1 MDTKS
6 NLSSLETQNH
16 PSARTVEIFSSGLE
30 NPAHQGPGKH
40 QGPEHASLGQPEK
53 RVRPLEQALTL
64 EVSRLARQLDAL
76 KLQIGEREQQF
87 FKLDNDFANFC
98 RTDETLW
105 DIAEPFPRV
114 PLDRRTKALRT
125 LKTLLRNRRSLYK
138 HYSGTAALIVC
149 IVMPGLVT
157 WYGLTLIGPKSR
169 VARLAPDA
177 KEIVYQ
183 PSLSQADSKVT
194 AQVTYPNLISPIPIS
209 STQSTTVA
217 PTPTQ
222 NASAVLLVGNSPT
235 SPSQPTVAPV
245 QSKRSAREYEQ
256 AVFYALIDRNLAEF
270 DAALEQAYQI
280 DPSFHN
286 LKEVR
291 LTYKSLKQS
300 GTSEAQLLH
309 TLQLK
314 VIKECQRWLT
324 PEQLQ
329 QLQNQ
334 V

>member
-1 MDTKS
+1 MDPKG
-6 NLSSLETQNH
+6 NLSSREAENH
-16 PSARTVEIFSSGLE
+16 PSKVTVEVFSSGLE
-30 NPAHQGPGKH
+30 NLPHQGS
-40 QGPEHASLGQPEK
+40 EHVSLGQEEK

-76 KLQIGEREQQF
+76 RLQIGEREQQF
-87 FKLDNDFANFC
+87 FKLDHDFENFC

-105 DIAEPFPRV
+105 DIAEPLPRA
-114 PLDRRTKALRT
+114 PLDRRTKALRG
-125 LKTLLRNRRSLYK
+125 LKTILRNRRSLYR
-138 HYSGTAALIVC
+138 HYSGTAALIACV
-149 IVMPGLVT
+149 VMPGLVT
-157 WYGLTLIGPKSR
+157 WYGLTLIGPKSS

-183 PSLSQADSKVT
+183 PSVSQADSKVT
-194 AQVTYPNLISPIPIS
+194 AQVTYPNLIPSAPIS
-209 STQSTTVA
+209 STQSATIA

-222 NASAVLLVGNSPT
+222 NASAVLPVDN
-235 SPSQPTVAPV
+235 PSTLTPPPQPTIAPV
-245 QSKRSAREYEQ
+245 QPKRSIREYEQ
-256 AVFYALIDRNLAEF
+256 AIYYALIDRNLAEF
-270 DAALEQAYQI
+270 NTALEQAYEI

-286 LKEVR
+286 LKDVR
-291 LTYKSLKQS
+291 LIYKSLKQS
-300 GTSEAQLLH
+300 RISEAQLLR

-314 VIKECQRWLT
+314 VIKESQRWLT

>member
-1 MDTKS
+1 MDPKG
-6 NLSSLETQNH
+6 NLSSREAENH
-16 PSARTVEIFSSGLE
+16 PSKVTVEVSSAGLE
-30 NPAHQGPGKH
+30 NLPQQGS
-40 QGPEHASLGQPEK
+40 EHVSLGQEEK

-76 KLQIGEREQQF
+76 RLQIGEREQQF
-87 FKLDNDFANFC
+87 FKLDNDFENFC

-105 DIAEPFPRV
+105 DIAEPFPRA
-114 PLDRRTKALRT
+114 PLARRTKALRA
-125 LKTLLRNRRSLYK
+125 LKTILRNRRSLYRR
-138 HYSGTAALIVC
+138 YSGTAALIACV
-149 IVMPGLVT
+149 VMPGLVT
-157 WYGLTLIGPKSR
+157 WYGLTLIGPKSS

-183 PSLSQADSKVT
+183 PSVSQADSKVT
-194 AQVTYPNLISPIPIS
+194 AQVTYPNLIPSAPIS
-209 STQSTTVA
+209 STA

-222 NASAVLLVGNSPT
+222 NASAVLPMGNSSTLTPL
-235 SPSQPTVAPV
+235 PQPTVAPV
-245 QSKRSAREYEQ
+245 QPKRSIREYEQ
-256 AVFYALIDRNLAEF
+256 AIYYALIDRNLAEF
-270 DAALEQAYQI
+270 NTALEQAYEI

-286 LKEVR
+286 LKDLR

-300 GTSEAQLLH
+300 GTSEAQLLR

-314 VIKECQRWLT
+314 VIKESQRWLT

>member
-1 MDTKS
+1 MDTKG
-6 NLSSLETQNH
+6 NLSSREAQNH
-16 PSARTVEIFSSGLE
+16 PSTVTVEVFSSGLG
-30 NPAHQGPGKH
+30 NSSYKGPDKH
-40 QGPEHASLGQPEK
+40 QQSEHASLGQPEK

-76 KLQIGEREQQF
+76 KLQIAEREQQF
-87 FKLDNDFANFC
+87 SKLDNDFANFC

-105 DIAEPFPRV
+105 EIAEPFPRV
-114 PLDRRTKALRT
+114 QLDRKTKALRT
-125 LKTLLRNRRSLYK
+125 LKTILRNRRSLYR
-138 HYSGTAALIVC
+138 HYSGPAALITCV
-149 IVMPGLVT
+149 VMPGLVT
-157 WYGLTLIGPKSR
+157 WYGLTLIGPKSS

-194 AQVTYPNLISPIPIS
+194 AQVTYPNLISSAPIS
-209 STQSTTVA
+209 STQSKTI
-217 PTPTQ
+217 
-222 NASAVLLVGNSPT
+222 
-235 SPSQPTVAPV
+235 APV
-245 QSKRSAREYEQ
+245 PPKRSAREYEQ
-256 AVFYALIDRNLAEF
+256 AVYYALIDRNLAEF
-270 DAALEQAYQI
+270 NTALEQAHQI

-286 LKEVR
+286 LKDIR
-291 LTYKSLKQS
+291 LTYKKLKQS
-300 GTSEAQLLH
+300 GTAEAQLLR

-314 VIKECQRWLT
+314 VIKESQRWLT